1 MQERNILMGNKRQA
15 NQRKREKVKLN
26 TEKRKLQK
34 QIKHLIKINK
44 TSEAGMLMQRYKS
57 KYGGIDK

>member
-1 MQERNILMGNKRQA
+1 MGNKRQA
-15 NQRKREKVKLN
+15 NQKKREKVKLN

-34 QIKHLIKINK
+34 QIEHLIKIKK

-57 KYGGIDK
+57 KYGEIDK

>member
-1 MQERNILMGNKRQA
+1 MRRKDILMGNKRQA

-34 QIKHLIKINK
+34 QIEHLIKINK

>member
-1 MQERNILMGNKRQA
+1 MGNKRQA
-15 NQRKREKVKLN
+15 NQRKKEKVKLN

-57 KYGGIDK
+57 KYGGMDK